1 MKIVIT
7 TLVIALFFV
16 VLMFCIENM
25 EHQVTVHFLTYDSP
39 PLPVFV
45 VALLAALGG
54 VVLTGLVTLVEG
66 IKLRVRNAQLSRRVR
81 KLEAELDGLRNQAL
95 GPLPPAPPS
104 EAAEAQAE
112 PPSAVSP
119 TPYWSPPGS

>member
-1 MKIVIT
+1 MKLVIT
-7 TLVIALFFV
+7 TLVIVLFFLA
-16 VLMFCIENM
+16 LMFCVENM
-25 EHQVTVHFLTYDSP
+25 EHQVTVHFLNYASP

-45 VALLAALGG
+45 VALLSALGG

-95 GPLPPAPPS
+95 GPPPPGSAPEATESRPEAPAPAP
-104 EAAEAQAE
+104 AA
-112 PPSAVSP
+112 
-119 TPYWSPPGS
+119 PYWSPPGS